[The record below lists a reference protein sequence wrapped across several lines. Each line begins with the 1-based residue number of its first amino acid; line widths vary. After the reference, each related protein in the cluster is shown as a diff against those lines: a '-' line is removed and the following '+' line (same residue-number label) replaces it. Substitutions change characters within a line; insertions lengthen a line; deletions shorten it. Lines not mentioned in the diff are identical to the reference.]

1 MYKLEF
7 SKNIIL
13 DQTVAL
19 EYIALMLFNPNA
31 AKKLKSKIDDKIDKI
46 IVFPEGFPVFDTK
59 RKTEYTYR
67 KVTGWKKI
75 QNSWYYFNAD
85 GSLLVN
91 GTTPDGYPV
100 GADGKMM

>member
-7 SKNIIL
+7 SKNFIL

-46 IVFPEGFPVFDTK
+46 IVFRKGFLYLI
-59 RKTEYTYR
+59 RKGRLNIFIER
-67 KVTGWKKI
+67 
-75 QNSWYYFNAD
+75 
-85 GSLLVN
+85 
-91 GTTPDGYPV
+91 
-100 GADGKMM
+100 